1 MLRQPPAP
9 FPAGIYPK
17 PGRKGLGVEVLVAAG
32 IDLVGS
38 RPGLGPNT
46 RIEDET
52 ELRPREGIGGVAD
65 LIARRRTGA
74 EQ

>member
-1 MLRQPPAP
+1 LTSSA
-9 FPAGIYPK
+9 
-17 PGRKGLGVEVLVAAG
+17 
-32 IDLVGS
+32 
-38 RPGLGPNT
+38 LGPNT